1 MDKIKCD
8 RCGELISDSYS
19 YCVIGVF
26 LSGSSKSYRFCDK
39 CYKDIAKVMESKDEV
54 PFNIIEMRERL
65 TKTVQDLPY
74 PARTYP
80 VKFINNDRWYYWPA
94 KYPQI
99 DFINDH
105 GARKARRA
113 ITNVTA

>member
-8 RCGELISDSYS
+8 RCGELISDYS

-39 CYKDIAKVMESKDEV
+39 CYKDIAKVMESKDEI
-54 PFNIIEMRERL
+54 PLNIADLKERFAKI
-65 TKTVQDLPY
+65 TQEPSH
-74 PARTYP
+74 P
-80 VKFINNDRWYYWPA
+80 VRFVNHDRYYWPA

-99 DFINDH
+99 ELVSMNAH
-105 GARKARRA
+105 RARRA
-113 ITNVTA
+113 VTSVTA

>member
-8 RCGELISDSYS
+8 RCGEPISDP

-54 PFNIIEMRERL
+54 PFNIVEMRERL
-65 TKTVQDLPY
+65 AKTIQDLPHS
-74 PARTYP
+74 ARTYP
-80 VKFINNDRWYYWPA
+80 LKFTNNDLYYWPA
-94 KYPQI
+94 KYPQVNS
-99 DFINDH
+99 FNAH
-105 GARKARRA
+105 RARRT